1 MLEHKEHMS
10 GVKYDM
16 EKFDGR
22 INFDLWQVKV
32 NIVTI
37 QLGLHNNLEK
47 KKINCVFNRH
57 EQYWQLKENYPKGR
71 ACSACMKLVCWD
83 IDYVANLSLF
93 FSMRVILFEKNIIIF
108 VSCLWPISCHS
119 GEWIIVSGFTN
130 LHIGT
135 GLALM

>member
-47 KKINCVFNRH
+47 KNLTVFSTGMNNIDNSKKIIQKVEH
-57 EQYWQLKENYPKGR
+57 VQLAWN
-71 ACSACMKLVCWD
+71 
-83 IDYVANLSLF
+83 
-93 FSMRVILFEKNIIIF
+93 
-108 VSCLWPISCHS
+108 
-119 GEWIIVSGFTN
+119 
-130 LHIGT
+130 
-135 GLALM
+135 